1 MKSYNNF
8 EESYNNL
15 TKDLVKR
22 QHRNFGGSQ
31 SDEEVS
37 PNWTPTEKLGLW
49 IGVGLFVLMII
60 SAAISSADIFDNSKA
75 AMASAEEMIASR
87 VEEPKEKASEELA
100 VAEPEPDATATEA
113 SSTDEVG
120 GGYPQGRMHGNFS
133 GKYPFTI
140 NLTITESGDINVN
153 GTLYYD
159 KYGPSN
165 SLSISGYTDGDM
177 IYFTEYAD
185 NGSVGGS
192 YSLRNCGDHYEGRFE
207 AGSTTRNV
215 YIGY

>member
-8 EESYNNL
+8 EESYNDL

-31 SDEEVS
+31 SDKEVS

-60 SAAISSADIFDNSKA
+60 SFVLTGVDLFNNSRT
-75 AMASAEEMIASR
+75 AMSEAEEIIAAR
-87 VEEPKEKASEELA
+87 VEEPKEEAVEELA
-100 VAEPEPDATATEA
+100 VAEPEPDASATE
-113 SSTDEVG
+113 EVG
-120 GGYPQGRMHGNFS
+120 DGYPQGRMHGNFS

-140 NLTITESGDINVN
+140 NLTIAESGDINVN

-185 NGSVGGS
+185 DGAVGGS